1 MRTPKTKHSFNRTNQ
16 AACRFLKQTQK
27 AIIRLNSLGFTVL
40 NIDFTRIKPRI
51 EVEIGNNKHIAQGL
65 IYEGKAY
72 RYSFGKSEDLGRW
85 EGYYTM
91 LEGIRVWWR
100 QAAIH

>member
-1 MRTPKTKHSFNRTNQ
+1 MKHLKPKHSINRTNQ
-16 AACRFLKQTQK
+16 VACQFLKQTQK
-27 AIIRLNSLGFTVL
+27 AIIQLNSLGFTVL

-51 EVEIGNNKHIAQGL
+51 EVELGNNKHIAKTL
-65 IYEGKAY
+65 IDEGKAY
-72 RYSFGKSEDLGRW
+72 RYIFGKNEDLGRW

-100 QAAIH
+100 QAAIN

>member
-1 MRTPKTKHSFNRTNQ
+1 MKALKPNHNINRTNQ
-16 AACRFLKQTQK
+16 VACRFLKQTQK

-51 EVEIGNNKHIAQGL
+51 EVEVGNNKHIAEIL
-65 IYEGKAY
+65 ISENKAY

-91 LEGIRVWWR
+91 LEGIRVCWK
-100 QAAIH
+100 QSIN